1 MPVPRYEE
9 RVAFGAVLRGEIR
22 QEIECLDP
30 VSLGGG
36 TSPLLVGTPRM
47 NPGYLIAARENGHE

>member
-1 MPVPRYEE
+1 MPVPRDEE
-9 RVAFGAVLRGEIR
+9 RVALGAVLRREIR

-30 VSLGGG
+30 VSLGSGA
-36 TSPLLVGTPRM
+36 SPVLVNAPRV

>member
-1 MPVPRYEE
+1 MPVPRDEE

-22 QEIECLDP
+22 QEIESLDL

-36 TSPLLVGTPRM
+36 ASPVLVSALRV